1 MNAHWN
7 IRPKLPLLV
16 MSLFVFTLSGF
27 AGKTIEAGPTLMSE
41 HQPDRAS
48 MIVVGEFQ
56 SEKLSAEQREKLY
69 HEILKVLKEE
79 NAFAQVLHKVPL
91 NGKDGHIVLL
101 EGEIVEYEEWR
112 NFVQRQMGFGTG
124 ASGLTATF
132 NLSTPERQRIVA
144 FSSQR
149 TFVSME
155 DPIEDIGE
163 DIAVTVSK
171 WKRGESLIEEGREE
185 EHPSEAPFNDPY
197 WDLHISM
204 ETDE

>member
-7 IRPKLPLLV
+7 IRQKLPFLV
-16 MSLFVFTLSGF
+16 MSLFIFMLSGCT
-27 AGKTIEAGPTLMSE
+27 GKTIGSGPTFMAE
-41 HQPDRAS
+41 YEPDPAS
-48 MIVVGEFQ
+48 IIVVGEFQ
-56 SEKLSAEQREKLY
+56 SEKLSEEQRGKVFQ
-69 HEILKVLKEE
+69 EIMKVLKEQ

-112 NFVQRQMGFGTG
+112 NYVQRQMGFGTG

-132 NLSTPERQRIVA
+132 NLSTPEGQRIGA

-155 DPIEDIGE
+155 DPIKDIGE

-171 WKRGESLIEEGREE
+171 WKRGEPLMEEVADQ
-185 EHPSEAPFNDPY
+185 EHPSETPFNDPY